1 MLKQTTTHKTV
12 ALGSRGLRLTL
23 CSGMVLFALAATP
36 FANATAIV
44 DNFMQLQSLT
54 ITPASGS
61 LVYSPVAVV
70 HTGAETLDQHVT
82 CDQSGVFAS
91 CSSAETWSS
100 AIAWSDSS
108 SQTSYASTQ
117 FDATGY
123 GQGDASANSYLEATN
138 FMVTGTQGLV
148 SVDLSA
154 AVPYQQLLRT
164 DMFGVE
170 AFSFVW
176 FEVSLTGPHGEQYV
190 PLYYFQSYSIG
201 PNSEIE
207 VSGTASLDGSVTLM
221 AGTTYTLGV
230 TTSAEAQG
238 YSTPEPA
245 TLSLLLAGACSMGL
259 RWSRSNR

>member
-108 SQTSYASTQ
+108 SQTSYA
-117 FDATGY
+117 Y
-123 GQGDASANSYLEATN
+123 ASANSYLEATN
-138 FMVTGTQGLV
+138 FMVTGNQGLV
-148 SVDLSA
+148 SVDFSA

-176 FEVSLTGPHGEQYV
+176 FEVSLTRPHGEQYV
-190 PLYYFQSYSIG
+190 PLYLF
-201 PNSEIE
+201 
-207 VSGTASLDGSVTLM
+207 SVL
-221 AGTTYTLGV
+221 
-230 TTSAEAQG
+230 
-238 YSTPEPA
+238 
-245 TLSLLLAGACSMGL
+245 
-259 RWSRSNR
+259 